1 MKYEKESIDR
11 VARLETSVRWLT
23 LLVVLVLALQV
34 FVATLLTLQTN
45 KALPCATER
54 PSGPSPLG
62 KTRTKRYSNR
72 RGGVLELPAEN
83 PSNKTGESGLGSATN
98 TDGNANSVSS
108 CQLASEGFF
117 CLIGAFS
124 SLHQCMSRR
133 FDNQ

>member
-34 FVATLLTLQTN
+34 FLATLLTLQTN

-62 KTRTKRYSNR
+62 KTRTKRYSNQ

-83 PSNKTGESGLGSATN
+83 PSNKTGESGFPGSATK

-108 CQLASEGFF
+108 CQLASEVFF
-117 CLIGAFS
+117 VTLP
-124 SLHQCMSRR
+124 H
-133 FDNQ
+133 